1 MKRTSKYLN
10 KEFDNGWV
18 CTYVGTAYVCPKRYR
33 FQQGKTK
40 RPGSQTYYYVFER
53 RTLDGKADKI
63 VRLSSRQAA
72 DVYSG
77 KLLVESIADAKAA
90 KASRSYVGKVSYS
103 FDKKEEE

>member
-1 MKRTSKYLN
+1 MKKTSKYLN

-18 CTYVGTAYVCPKRYR
+18 CTYVGTAYVCPKRYK
-33 FQQGKTK
+33 FKQGKTK

-53 RTLDGKADKI
+53 RTSDGKADKI

-72 DVYSG
+72 DVYGG

-90 KASRSYVGKVSYS
+90 KASSSYVGKVSYS
-103 FDKKEEE
+103 FDKKDEA